1 MMNVARIDRRAFCRN
16 YQALQTRVGGR
27 AQVMAVIKADGYGHG
42 MVELAVSL
50 QAVGAD
56 CFGIATVEQG
66 VVLRRAGV
74 TGRLVVFLG
83 GAASELETMQAHGL
97 EPALFDADQ
106 FHQFAAA
113 AATLPAPLSVHLKVD
128 CGMGRLGFQPED
140 TDFWCRKIAAA
151 PGLKLVGVMSH
162 FPSADFD
169 AEITRSHNRLFGRC
183 VEKIRAQGL
192 EVEAH
197 IANSAATLRGQE
209 YHWDLVRPG
218 LALYGCYPSADPG
231 WRQTP
236 LEPVMSVVST
246 IVQVEDAPA
255 DKGISYGHIDKTRR
269 PSRLAVLP
277 MGYADGLSRHL
288 SGGVGQVLIHGCRA
302 PIMGRVCMNV
312 TVVDVTDIAAVRRG
326 DEVVVMGCQGDERIS
341 ADDIAAWMGTIS
353 YEVLCLFGNSLP
365 RLYIN

>member
-16 YQALQTRVGGR
+16 YQAIQARVDGH

-42 MVELAVSL
+42 MVELARSL
-50 QAVGAD
+50 QEVGAGH
-56 CFGIATVEQG
+56 FGIATVEQG
-66 VVLRRAGV
+66 VVLRRAGI

-83 GAASELETMQAHGL
+83 GDVSEVKTMQVHGL
-97 EPALFDADQ
+97 EPALFDVEQ
-106 FHQFAAA
+106 FRQFAAA
-113 AATLPAPLSVHLKVD
+113 AATLPEPLPVHLKVD
-128 CGMGRLGFQPED
+128 CGMGRLGFQPRD
-140 TDFWCRKIAAA
+140 VDSWCQKIVAA
-151 PGLKLVGVMSH
+151 PGLQLVGLMSH
-162 FPSADFD
+162 FPAADFD
-169 AEITRSHNRLFGRC
+169 AQLTRSHNRVFGRC
-183 VEKIRAQGL
+183 LEKLRAQGL
-192 EVEAH
+192 RVEAH
-197 IANSAATLRGQE
+197 IANSAATLRGAE
-209 YHWDLVRPG
+209 FHWDLVRPG
-218 LALYGCYPSADPG
+218 LALYGCYPSVDPD

-246 IVQVEDAPA
+246 IVQVEDAPV

-288 SGGVGQVLIHGCRA
+288 SGGVGEVLIHGCRA

-312 TVVDVTDIAAVRRG
+312 TVVDVTDIPAARRG
-326 DEVVVMGCQGDERIS
+326 DEVVVMGCQGEECIS
-341 ADDIAAWMGTIS
+341 ADDIAGQMGTIS